1 MNSGSGLKAWC
12 VLGWFVAVTSMTAC
26 GHPVER
32 RLQGRWVGES
42 VENVDGPALAAVTGW
57 ARGASFEFADD
68 SMKVTITGEEP
79 RTGKYE
85 VQSFH
90 DAKTVLAVT
99 RPTGQKDRVELKLDD
114 EHAMRWLLPEGR
126 SIVMRRVD

>member
-1 MNSGSGLKAWC
+1 MSNASSRKALLMFGLS
-12 VLGWFVAVTSMTAC
+12 FAVTSLTAC

-42 VENVDGPALAAVTGW
+42 VENFDGPALAAVTGW
-57 ARGASFEFADD
+57 ARGTSFEFADD
-68 SMKVTITGEEP
+68 AMKVAIVGEEA

-85 VQSFH
+85 VVSFH
-90 DAKTVLAVT
+90 DSKTVIQVK
-99 RPTGQKDRVELKLDD
+99 RNDGQKDKVELKLDE
-114 EHAMRWLLPEGR
+114 EHSMRWLLSDGR